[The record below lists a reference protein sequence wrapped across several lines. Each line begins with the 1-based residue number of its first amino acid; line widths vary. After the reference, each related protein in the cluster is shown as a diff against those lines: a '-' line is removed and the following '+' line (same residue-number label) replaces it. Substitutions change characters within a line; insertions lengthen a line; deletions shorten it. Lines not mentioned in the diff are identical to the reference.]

1 MWEMKGF
8 FSNLVDSVLDA
19 LEVVMH
25 VAYETGKAV
34 LWIGIAA
41 ALLVG
46 FFAWMLEVSQ
56 HPAIAVRVL
65 AWGLISLESLVIITV
80 TLLLLRHV
88 WRERPTRNGK
98 IEAEQ
103 RAEREKIQSEYDR
116 THRYRL
122 PPRCGGSVLPPE
134 PADAAKVA
142 ISRAFYR
149 THGNGTGYKDTK
161 PCASTYCSW
170 CVKPSSQRNC
180 VNCGLGLKN
189 TRAQMNENGEPVHL
203 NCSLTTGVTRQPPQI
218 RTPQLPHRY
227 SLQEA
232 SDPPSA
238 HPPMSTV
245 EPYSADANA
254 AMRASVAEAR
264 DKLAKLKYGYVAEIA
279 DYTSVVKRYSTD
291 ADLEIREWVANA
303 LSDRGNAHRLR
314 GDHAAAIADYT
325 SVVES
330 YSADADS
337 AIRALVAKGREELVS
352 LYRLDA
358 NELEALR
365 SRPTMLESSSGS
377 RSISPQSR

>member
-1 MWEMKGF
+1 MWEMKGL
-8 FSNLVDSVLDA
+8 FSNLVNSVLDA

-56 HPAIAVRVL
+56 HSAIAVRVL

-103 RAEREKIQSEYDR
+103 RAEREKIQSERDESR
-116 THRYRL
+116 ARSRSR
-122 PPRCGGSVLPPE
+122 RCGFSPE

-149 THGNGTGYKDTK
+149 THGNGTGYKDTE

-180 VNCGLGLKN
+180 VNCGQVLKQ
-189 TRAQMNENGEPVHL
+189 TRAQMNQNGEPVHL
-203 NCSLTTGVTRQPPQI
+203 DCPLTTGVTRQPDPS
-218 RTPQLPHRY
+218 QLRRVWLWDEWPGRWPD
-227 SLQEA
+227 LVL
-232 SDPPSA
+232 PPTWRR
-238 HPPMSTV
+238 ST
-245 EPYSADANA
+245 N
-254 AMRASVAEAR
+254 
-264 DKLAKLKYGYVAEIA
+264 
-279 DYTSVVKRYSTD
+279 
-291 ADLEIREWVANA
+291 
-303 LSDRGNAHRLR
+303 
-314 GDHAAAIADYT
+314 
-325 SVVES
+325 
-330 YSADADS
+330 
-337 AIRALVAKGREELVS
+337 
-352 LYRLDA
+352 
-358 NELEALR
+358 
-365 SRPTMLESSSGS
+365 
-377 RSISPQSR
+377 

>member
-1 MWEMKGF
+1 MKGL

-65 AWGLISLESLVIITV
+65 AWGLISLASLAIIIPV
-80 TLLLLRHV
+80 TLLLLWGGGVLIRGV
-88 WRERPTRNGK
+88 WRARPTRNGK
-98 IEAEQ
+98 MEAEQ

-116 THRYRL
+116 NRYRV
-122 PPRCGGSVLPPE
+122 PPRCGGSGLPPE
-134 PADAAKVA
+134 PAIDAAKPD
-142 ISRAFYR
+142 
-149 THGNGTGYKDTK
+149 KDTE
-161 PCASTYCSW
+161 PAW
-170 CVKPSSQRNC
+170 SQDGLLTVRNC
-180 VNCGLGLKN
+180 VNCGQGLKS

-337 AIRALVAKGREELVS
+337 AIRALVAKGREELVN

-377 RSISPQSR
+377 RSISPR